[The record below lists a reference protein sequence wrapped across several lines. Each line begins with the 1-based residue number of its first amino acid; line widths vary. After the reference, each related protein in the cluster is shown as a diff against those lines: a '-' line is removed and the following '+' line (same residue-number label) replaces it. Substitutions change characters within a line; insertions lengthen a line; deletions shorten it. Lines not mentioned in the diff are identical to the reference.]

1 VVAACY
7 VDSSI
12 ILSALITTDA
22 KHQVSV
28 ETLEKLREQGWE
40 LIASTYAFTE
50 VANTACRRAMKG
62 EWYFAAPLAKLV
74 NQLKALSPQALQLAL
89 KFLEEGEALIEKNPV
104 QASEK
109 LYKAAGEAVKAL
121 AAALELEQAKAAA
134 REGGW
139 WTKLLNRAAEAAA
152 EKLGTEE
159 LALWWKAAY
168 HLHVEGSR
176 EARLD
181 SEDVK
186 RNLGTWKRSCTQ
198 RKN

>member
-1 VVAACY
+1 V
-7 VDSSI
+7 
-12 ILSALITTDA
+12 SARE
-22 KHQVSV
+22 VP
-28 ETLEKLREQGWE
+28 ERELEAE
-40 LIASTYAFTE
+40 
-50 VANTACRRAMKG
+50 RRL
-62 EWYFAAPLAKLV
+62 E
-74 NQLKALSPQALQLAL
+74 LAL
-89 KFLEEGEALIEKNPV
+89 KYLEEGRAFADKDPV

-121 AAALELEQAKAAA
+121 AAVLDLEQAKTAA

-152 EKLGTEE
+152 EKLGLEE

-168 HLHVEGSR
+168 YLHAEGSR

-186 RNLGTWKRSCTQ
+186 RNAKYVEALVKTAAEVLKSRGGKRSL
-198 RKN
+198 

>member
-1 VVAACY
+1 V
-7 VDSSI
+7 
-12 ILSALITTDA
+12 SAQSGA
-22 KHQVSV
+22 
-28 ETLEKLREQGWE
+28 E
-40 LIASTYAFTE
+40 A
-50 VANTACRRAMKG
+50 RRH
-62 EWYFAAPLAKLV
+62 
-74 NQLKALSPQALQLAL
+74 LQLAL

-121 AAALELEQAKAAA
+121 ATALDLEQAKAAA

-159 LALWWKAAY
+159 LALRWKAAY
-168 HLHVEGSR
+168 HLHVEGFH
-176 EARLD
+176 EARLE

-186 RNLGTWKRSCTQ
+186 RNLKYVKAIVHTAEKLKPPPNTPENR
-198 RKN
+198 RPEAE

>member
-1 VVAACY
+1 M
-7 VDSSI
+7 
-12 ILSALITTDA
+12 SAG
-22 KHQVSV
+22 
-28 ETLEKLREQGWE
+28 ETPERELEAERHLE
-40 LIASTYAFTE
+40 
-50 VANTACRRAMKG
+50 
-62 EWYFAAPLAKLV
+62 
-74 NQLKALSPQALQLAL
+74 LAL
-89 KFLEEGEALIEKNPV
+89 KFLEEGRAFADKDPV

-109 LYKAAGEAVKAL
+109 LYKAAEEAVKAL
-121 AAALELEQAKAAA
+121 ATALDLEQAEAAA

-152 EKLGTEE
+152 EKLGLEE

-186 RNLGTWKRSCTQ
+186 RNAKYVEALVKTAAEVLKSRGGKRSL
-198 RKN
+198 

>member
-1 VVAACY
+1 M
-7 VDSSI
+7 
-12 ILSALITTDA
+12 SAQSGA
-22 KHQVSV
+22 EAGRH
-28 ETLEKLREQGWE
+28 
-40 LIASTYAFTE
+40 
-50 VANTACRRAMKG
+50 
-62 EWYFAAPLAKLV
+62 
-74 NQLKALSPQALQLAL
+74 LQLAL
-89 KFLEEGEALIEKNPV
+89 RLLEEGEALIEKNPV

-109 LYKAAGEAVKAL
+109 LCKAAGEAVKAL
-121 AAALELEQAKAAA
+121 DLEQAKAAA

-168 HLHVEGSR
+168 HLHVEGSH

-186 RNLGTWKRSCTQ
+186 RNLKYVKAIAHTAEKLKPPPNTPENR
-198 RKN
+198 RPEAA